1 MLTLGQSAA
10 VKGSA
15 GEPLPV
21 VWQNLD
27 ELGVTFRRGQLALVA
42 AGPGTGKSAFV
53 LSYALK
59 AGVSCLYFSADSD
72 AYIQLSRSLAIR
84 SNLSM
89 AETEE
94 IARSG
99 DYRKVESIIGS
110 TPIRFSYHPSPT
122 LEHIQNQVLAY
133 EELYG
138 DFPELI
144 VIDNA
149 LDVDAGESDEL
160 SQNLDTLMAWLH
172 DMARTTEAC
181 VITLHHVTGP
191 YNDANKPIPLSGV
204 KGQIGRV
211 PELIITLHKENDLYG
226 GAPTLKA
233 SPVKNRGQRADP
245 SGETYAELTF
255 DGFNMNITDREFN
268 YNSPTTGQEDQ
279 YGSSN
284 PWG

>member
-15 GEPLPV
+15 GEPLPM
-21 VWQNLD
+21 VWKNLD
-27 ELGVTFRRGQLALVA
+27 ELGARFRRGQLVLIA

-59 AGVSCLYFSADSD
+59 SRVSTLYFSADSD
-72 AYIQLSRSLAIR
+72 AYIQLSRSLAVM
-84 SNLSM
+84 SDLPMS
-89 AETEE
+89 ATEE

-99 DYRKVESIIGS
+99 DHARVEAIMGAA
-110 TPIRFSYHPSPT
+110 PIRFSYNPTPSLT
-122 LEHIQNQVLAY
+122 HIQNQVLAY

-149 LDVDAGESDEL
+149 LDVDSGDSEEL

-181 VITLHHVTGP
+181 VVTLHHVTGP
-191 YNDANKPIPLSGV
+191 YNDADKPIPLSGV

-245 SGETYAELTF
+245 SGNTFAEMTF
-255 DGFNMNITDREFN
+255 DGFNMNITDREYT
-268 YNSPTTGQEDQ
+268 YNSPAQGEEH
-279 YGSSN
+279 GSSSS

>member
-21 VWQNLD
+21 VWKNLD
-27 ELGVTFRRGQLALVA
+27 ELGARFRRGQLVLVA

-59 AGVSCLYFSADSD
+59 SRVSTLYFSADSD
-72 AYIQLSRSLAIR
+72 AYIQLSRSLAIM
-84 SNLSM
+84 SDLPMSD
-89 AETEE
+89 TEE

-99 DYRKVESIIGS
+99 DHTRVEAIMGDV
-110 TPIRFSYHPSPT
+110 PIRFSYNPTPT
-122 LEHIQNQVLAY
+122 LTHIQNQVLAY

-138 DFPELI
+138 DFPEMI

-149 LDVDAGESDEL
+149 LDVDSGDTDEL

-181 VITLHHVTGP
+181 VVTLHHVTGP
-191 YNDANKPIPLSGV
+191 YNDADKPIPLSGV

-245 SGETYAELTF
+245 SGSTYAEMTF
-255 DGFNMNITDREFN
+255 DGFNMNIVDREYT
-268 YNSPTTGQEDQ
+268 YNSPVQGEEHGT
-279 YGSSN
+279 SSS